1 MRCWSQTRCTN
12 QHKGVSHTSI
22 PGVPRQRVE
31 EHRDGE
37 RRVKVVR
44 GAEIGSDRY
53 LVLLKMSRKNRVD
66 GRCRKQIDA
75 ESQKRISGLGLIG

>member
-1 MRCWSQTRCTN
+1 M
-12 QHKGVSHTSI
+12 K
-22 PGVPRQRVE
+22 
-31 EHRDGE
+31 D
-37 RRVKVVR
+37 VKVVR